1 VLATA
6 AALLM
11 LGVAMTTA
19 LPLFRVTKR
28 FTGGLLAG
36 IVSTEETSVKF
47 PVGFKCPRPVGGS
60 PYVVEACEPVN
71 PAPTAARKET
81 LFLRPNL
88 RKTEWSLQDAS
99 KFHLGWFSSIPMAT
113 KWCHD
118 NGYNIRVE
126 S

>member
-1 VLATA
+1 
-6 AALLM
+6 M
-11 LGVAMTTA
+11 LVVAMNMTSA

-28 FTGGLLAG
+28 FTGGLLDG
-36 IVSTEETSVKF
+36 IVITEETSVRF

-60 PYVVEACEPVN
+60 PYVIEACEPVTPS
-71 PAPTAARKET
+71 PAAACKET

-99 KFHLGWFSSIPMAT
+99 KFHLGWFPSIPMAT
-113 KWCHD
+113 KWCAD
-118 NGYNIRVE
+118 NGYNCRVE